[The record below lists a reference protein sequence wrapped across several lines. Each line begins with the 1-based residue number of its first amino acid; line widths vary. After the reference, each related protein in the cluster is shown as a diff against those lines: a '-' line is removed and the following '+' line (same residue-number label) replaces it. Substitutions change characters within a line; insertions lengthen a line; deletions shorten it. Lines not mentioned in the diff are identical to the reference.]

1 MISARTP
8 ATLRA
13 CGGRLTGPSVPHGR
27 PAASTIR
34 AHPRH
39 PPWSPSPGAYRG
51 GVSFL
56 PDPAPEALE
65 PAQQAAWNRFA
76 ERHPGRLTNMKAVLL
91 HNLPAFEAYMEWY
104 TLADEL
110 AGIIGDRG
118 VNLFS
123 SAISEANECL
133 VCSVFFR
140 RILIDSGEDPDDLRT
155 TPEEDVLMAFGRAIA
170 TTPGAIPSELRAS
183 VEATWSA
190 EARLVLVAFAG
201 QMVAT
206 NLLNTVGQ
214 VPLDEILYE
223 YRRAGDA
230 RVR

>member
-1 MISARTP
+1 VRHASAARD
-8 ATLRA
+8 R
-13 CGGRLTGPSVPHGR
+13 
-27 PAASTIR
+27 
-34 AHPRH
+34 
-39 PPWSPSPGAYRG
+39 GAYRG

-56 PDPAPEALE
+56 PDPQPEALE
-65 PAQQAAWNRFA
+65 PQQQAAWNRFV

-104 TLADEL
+104 ALADEL
-110 AGIIGDRG
+110 AAHIGDRG

-140 RILIDSGEDPDDLRT
+140 RILIDAGEDPDALVT
-155 TPEEDVLMAFGRAIA
+155 TPEDDLLLEFGRAIA
-170 TTPGAIPSELRAS
+170 TTPSAIPAELRAR
-183 VEATWSA
+183 VEATWPA
-190 EARLVLVAFAG
+190 EVRLVLVAFAG

-214 VPLDEILYE
+214 VPLDTILYE

-230 RVR
+230 RVQ